1 MRAAPT
7 RVGAHA
13 RRLGESVI
21 RGPSGTVRRRERA
34 SSVCPADEERCAGM
48 GVPGHG
54 SLHHAL
60 IGSVSDDGARASTL
74 PILHTRRQAPPLAAG
89 G

>member
-1 MRAAPT
+1 MRAAPA
-7 RVGAHA
+7 RVGARA

-21 RGPSGTVRRRERA
+21 RGPSGMVRCRERA
-34 SSVCPADEERCAGM
+34 SSVRPNDEGRCVAM

-54 SLHHAL
+54 WLHHAL
-60 IGSVSDDGARASTL
+60 IGSVSDDGMRASTL
-74 PILHTRRQAPPLAAG
+74 PILHMRRQAPPLAAG